1 MHEEAAEVWCLDS
14 EAPRFM
20 GNYEIRTLLG
30 VSRQRTYRITHL
42 DSFPPAVAE
51 LASGGIWLATDVEDW
66 IRAHRPDFHRASTG
80 ASEAEACPSGERQ
93 GEDERRESDGPL

>member
-30 VSRQRTYRITHL
+30 VSRQRTYCITHL
-42 DSFPPAVAE
+42 DSFPPAVAD

-66 IRAHRPDFHRASTG
+66 IRTHRPNLYG
-80 ASEAEACPSGERQ
+80 PEPGVSEAEAGPLGERQ
-93 GEDERRESDGPL
+93 DEDERRESDGRP